1 MWSFSRKSVCIRD
14 TPRSLRG
21 HAPSP
26 WPHIPMH
33 DTEKATWRSR
43 RMSYCSKQTSNLTT
57 SIIQHSIVGGYQ
69 WRTGQ
74 VIWRIPSR
82 ISSLALRNR
91 NTSLLPRHE
100 CVDSCRQLRCKFNV
114 HGSVDH
120 KNIICPTRCNVTQ
133 FILSGKCSTYFG
145 WYHHPSSGAQTTISI
160 AAGTSN
166 GLTNTRCCRYSCL
179 RSWWWVVV

>member
-1 MWSFSRKSVCIRD
+1 MGSFSRKSGCIRD

-26 WPHIPMH
+26 WPHIAMH
-33 DTEKATWRSR
+33 DAEKATWRSR

-74 VIWRIPSR
+74 VIWRIPSS

-91 NTSLLPRHE
+91 NISLLPRHE
-100 CVDSCRQLRCKFNV
+100 CVESCRQLRCKFNV
-114 HGSVDH
+114 HGSVDR
-120 KNIICPTRCNVTQ
+120 KNIIIYVQQDATLHSLFYLENA
-133 FILSGKCSTYFG
+133 LY
-145 WYHHPSSGAQTTISI
+145 IS
-160 AAGTSN
+160 AGTTTHHQERKQ
-166 GLTNTRCCRYSCL
+166 LYL
-179 RSWWWVVV
+179 